1 MDVNR
6 QETDSGADFTVNTIR
21 IKKNEIIDQ
30 IINNILV
37 SKIELGIT
45 VFPYNQFFKSYLIE
59 IKPKYLVIDS
69 LMPFYGNKILPK
81 TEYLKINAESG
92 NHGTDKHFLSK
103 YKDEII
109 SGEENNFL
117 IYKPDEIV
125 IVEKRSIL
133 RVSTN
138 KFNAAY
144 IYSSYGNNDFFYPVY
159 DLSWNSI
166 SFNAVKTME
175 KGLILKNV
183 TVKFLDKAVN
193 MDLKIIHSTYNSND
207 GGFRI
212 GCSIDKIS
220 DKDRDMIINF
230 ILGIERQ
237 NINYNLEE

>member
-1 MDVNR
+1 MEANR
-6 QETDSGADFTVNTIR
+6 QEKNSGDDFTVSTIR
-21 IKKNEIIDQ
+21 IKKNEIIDR
-30 IINNILV
+30 IISNILA

-81 TEYLKINAESG
+81 TEYIKINAGSG
-92 NHGTDKHFLSK
+92 NHETDKYFLSK

-125 IVEKRSIL
+125 IVEKRNVL

-138 KFNAAY
+138 KYNEAF
-144 IYSSYGNNDFFYPVY
+144 IFGSYKNSDFFYPVY

-166 SFNAVKTME
+166 SFNAEITME
-175 KGLILKNV
+175 PGTILKNV
-183 TVKFLDKAVN
+183 MVKFLDKDVH
-193 MDLKIIHSTYNSND
+193 MDLKIIHSTHIDSN
-207 GGFRI
+207 GKFRA
-212 GCSIDKIS
+212 GCRIDRIS
-220 DKDRDMIINF
+220 DKDRDSLINF

-237 NINYNLEE
+237 NINSNFE

>member
-1 MDVNR
+1 MDANL
-6 QETDSGADFTVNTIR
+6 QKTDNGTDSTINTIR
-21 IKKNEIIDQ
+21 IKKDEIIDRL
-30 IINNILV
+30 INDILT

-81 TEYLKINAESG
+81 TEYIKINAESG
-92 NHGTDKHFLSK
+92 NNGTDKYFLSK

-125 IVEKRSIL
+125 IVEKRSVL

-138 KFNAAY
+138 KYNSAFIFA
-144 IYSSYGNNDFFYPVY
+144 SYGNSDFFYPVY

-166 SFNAVKTME
+166 SFNAEITME
-175 KGLILKNV
+175 PGLILKN
-183 TVKFLDKAVN
+183 TMVKFLDKAVH
-193 MDLKIIHSTYNSND
+193 MDLKIIHSTYNND
-207 GGFRI
+207 DGKFRV
-212 GCSIDKIS
+212 GCRIDKIS
-220 DKDRDMIINF
+220 DKDRDLLINF
-230 ILGIERQ
+230 ILGVERQ
-237 NINYNLEE
+237 NINSNLE

>member
-1 MDVNR
+1 
-6 QETDSGADFTVNTIR
+6 
-21 IKKNEIIDQ
+21 
-30 IINNILV
+30 
-37 SKIELGIT
+37 
-45 VFPYNQFFKSYLIE
+45 
-59 IKPKYLVIDS
+59 
-69 LMPFYGNKILPK
+69 MPFYGNKILPK
-81 TEYLKINAESG
+81 TAYLKINAESG

-109 SGEENNFL
+109 SGEESNFL

-144 IYSSYGNNDFFYPVY
+144 IYSSYENNDFFYPVY
-159 DLSWNSI
+159 DLSWNGI
-166 SFNAVKTME
+166 SFNAAKKMDT
-175 KGLILKNV
+175 GLILKNA

-207 GGFRI
+207 GEFRI

-220 DKDRDMIINF
+220 DKDRDMIIHF

-237 NINYNLEE
+237 NINYNSEE

>member
-1 MDVNR
+1 MDANL
-6 QETDSGADFTVNTIR
+6 QKMDNGADFTVSTIR
-21 IKKNEIIDQ
+21 IKKNEIIDRL
-30 IINNILV
+30 INDILAART
-37 SKIELGIT
+37 ELGIT

-81 TEYLKINAESG
+81 TEYIKINAESG
-92 NHGTDKHFLSK
+92 NNGTDKYFLSK

-125 IVEKRSIL
+125 IVEKRNVL

-138 KFNAAY
+138 KYNAAF
-144 IYSSYGNNDFFYPVY
+144 IFASYGNSDFFYPVY

-166 SFNAVKTME
+166 SFNAEITME
-175 KGLILKNV
+175 PGLILKNAM
-183 TVKFLDKAVN
+183 VKFLDKAVH
-193 MDLKIIHSTYNSND
+193 MDLKIIHSTHND
-207 GGFRI
+207 NDAKFRV
-212 GCSIDKIS
+212 GCRIDKIS
-220 DKDRDMIINF
+220 DKDRDLLINF

-237 NINYNLEE
+237 NINSNLE

>member
-1 MDVNR
+1 MDANL
-6 QETDSGADFTVNTIR
+6 QKTDNGADFTVNTIR
-21 IKKNEIIDQ
+21 IKKDEIIDQ
-30 IINNILV
+30 LINKILT
-37 SKIELGIT
+37 SKMELGIT

-81 TEYLKINAESG
+81 TEYIKINAQSG
-92 NHGTDKHFLSK
+92 NHGTDKYFLSK

-125 IVEKRSIL
+125 IVEKRSVL

-138 KFNAAY
+138 KYNTAF
-144 IYSSYGNNDFFYPVY
+144 IFGSYKNSDFFYPIY

-166 SFNAVKTME
+166 SFNASITME
-175 KGLILKNV
+175 PGLILKN
-183 TVKFLDKAVN
+183 TMVKFLDKAVH
-193 MDLKIIHSTYNSND
+193 MDLKIIHSTYNNND
-207 GGFRI
+207 GKFRV
-212 GCSIDKIS
+212 GCRIDKIS
-220 DKDRDMIINF
+220 DKDRDLLINF

-237 NINYNLEE
+237 NINSNLE

>member
-1 MDVNR
+1 MDANL
-6 QETDSGADFTVNTIR
+6 QKMDNGADFTVSTIR
-21 IKKNEIIDQ
+21 IKKNEIIDRL
-30 IINNILV
+30 INDILAART
-37 SKIELGIT
+37 ELGIT

-81 TEYLKINAESG
+81 TEYIKINAESG
-92 NHGTDKHFLSK
+92 NNGIGKYFLSK

-125 IVEKRSIL
+125 IVEKRNVL

-138 KFNAAY
+138 KYNAAF
-144 IYSSYGNNDFFYPVY
+144 IFASYGNSDFFYPVY

-166 SFNAVKTME
+166 SFNAEITME
-175 KGLILKNV
+175 PGLILKNAM
-183 TVKFLDKAVN
+183 VKFLDKAVH
-193 MDLKIIHSTYNSND
+193 MDLKIIHSTHND
-207 GGFRI
+207 NDAKFRV
-212 GCSIDKIS
+212 GCRIDKIS
-220 DKDRDMIINF
+220 DKERDLLINF

-237 NINYNLEE
+237 NINSNFE